1 MSKWATSQDCE
12 RLRQEYPW
20 INSRERGYIS
30 PEKSDPEFMPESF
43 EDRYM
48 SWQEAEVDRWYNC
61 YSDSD
66 YEWQEITLGLTLK
79 LIDSAENPNREKVP
93 PSGGIIPPGHLPVL
107 PVSEARND
115 APGQVQSNIVV
126 PV

>member
-66 YEWQEITLGLTLK
+66 YEWQEITLEMMEGVWA
-79 LIDSAENPNREKVP
+79 DAEANRLSREPK
-93 PSGGIIPPGHLPVL
+93 
-107 PVSEARND
+107 
-115 APGQVQSNIVV
+115 
-126 PV
+126 